1 MANATDGEFYCKVSD
16 KGAVS
21 LYGMRRFPATYYADE
36 WETLEKL
43 MPKIK
48 AFIKKHKS
56 ELKDKA
62 SGGHGP
68 EGAERL

>member
-1 MANATDGEFYCKVSD
+1 MANGDGEYYCKVSD

-36 WETLEKL
+36 WETLAEL

-62 SGGHGP
+62 SAKGP